1 MRLDLKKYSINKKLS
16 KDIFKLVKKLP
27 HHLEIVWK
35 YSANYVSK
43 KF

>member
-27 HHLEIVWK
+27 RYLETVWK
-35 YSANYVSK
+35 CGANYISK

>member
-27 HHLEIVWK
+27 HHLEIVWECG
-35 YSANYVSK
+35 ANRVPK